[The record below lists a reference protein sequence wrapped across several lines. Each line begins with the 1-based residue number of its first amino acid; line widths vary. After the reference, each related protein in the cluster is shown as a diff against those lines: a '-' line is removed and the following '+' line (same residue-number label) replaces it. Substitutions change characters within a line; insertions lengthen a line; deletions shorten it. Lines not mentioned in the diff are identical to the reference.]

1 MNYEIGS
8 KLVLNDG
15 SICHL
20 LGVSEYKLKVVMDG
34 GESIFTI
41 PKDHVSRIISQT
53 DYRVFEDEFVSI
65 LERITGLSRGE
76 MIRLSKIR
84 KREYAEFRF
93 LHILYRFELMLLSN
107 EESAAYYDKDHT
119 TTNYARRKLSE
130 WIHDKRFRMK
140 YAEAIDYILDKS
152 PDALKNEQ
160 RIKQV

>member
-8 KLVLNDG
+8 KMILKDG
-15 SICHL
+15 RLCQL
-20 LGVSEYKLKVVMDG
+20 LAVNEYKMKVVMDG
-34 GESIFTI
+34 CESVFTI

-107 EESAAYYDKDHT
+107 EASAAYYDKDHT
-119 TTNYARRKLSE
+119 ITNYARKKLSE
-130 WIHDKRFRMK
+130 WIHDKRFRRK
-140 YAEAIDYILDKS
+140 YAEAIDFILDKC
-152 PDALKNEQ
+152 PDAFNNGKRTN
-160 RIKQV
+160 QV

>member
-8 KLVLNDG
+8 KMILKDG
-15 SICHL
+15 RLCQL
-20 LGVSEYKLKVVMDG
+20 LAENEYKMKVVMDG
-34 GESIFTI
+34 CESVFTI
-41 PKDHVSRIISQT
+41 PKDHVLKVVSNP
-53 DYRVFEDEFVSI
+53 DYHALEDYFVSI
-65 LERITGLSRGE
+65 LERISGFSREE

-93 LHILYRFELMLLSN
+93 FHILYRFELMLLSN

-130 WIHDKRFRMK
+130 WIHDKRFRRK
-140 YAEAIDYILDKS
+140 YAEAIDFILDKC
-152 PDALKNEQ
+152 PDAFKYEQ